1 MSDPAAPGG
10 RLPAVSD
17 PHVGFADNR
26 AVVDALRPAAEG
38 DRPIAAGDLGET
50 AAEVEWALGVPADR
64 FARVVRA
71 PGNHELWTHPQDP
84 VRLRGEERYRY
95 LVGLCRDR
103 GVLTPEDPY
112 PARRGPGGQ
121 AAVVPLVLRRPES
134 AQWCGTGLTADRRLR
149 HRPAAVVHGHPH
161 IPRTTWYDGVRFEE
175 VSPGHPRERRR
186 YGFTRD
192 WPVQILPA
200 PEGP

>member
-1 MSDPAAPGG
+1 M
-10 RLPAVSD
+10 SD

-26 AVVDALRPAAEG
+26 AVV
-38 DRPIAAGDLGET
+38 AGDLGET
-50 AAEVEWALGVPADR
+50 AADVERALGVPADR

-112 PARRGPGGQ
+112 PARDDWCRARVELTERRL
-121 AAVVPLVLRRPES
+121 AALDPALPTVLVDHFPLVREPALVLRRPES

-149 HRPAAVVHGHPH
+149 HRPAAVVHGHPR
-161 IPRTTWYDGVRFEE
+161 IPRTTLYDGVRFEE